1 VTVVS
6 CLHQFCFNCLFT
18 WLVIKENCPVCKA
31 TVECII
37 RNKIISSSSSDGT
50 NEAVDGVDIL
60 RLKGNTAIL
69 SEKKEDY
76 DRSGDQGNPRKRRVS
91 EDDKEAEEEAEVD
104 FGSLNH
110 QLTRAI
116 SCHMSRR
123 RLDGEQRDQAP
134 SRDLEAAA
142 ALSGSN
148 PTNSNTHSS
157 LAVPMLLPL
166 TGHEE

>member
-31 TVECII
+31 TVENII
-37 RNKIISSSSSDGT
+37 RNKIISSSSSERT

-76 DRSGDQGNPRKRRVS
+76 DRSGDLGAEGNPRKRRVS
-91 EDDKEAEEEAEVD
+91 EDEKEAEVD

-123 RLDGEQRDQAP
+123 RLDGQQRDQAP
-134 SRDLEAAA
+134 SS
-142 ALSGSN
+142 SG
-148 PTNSNTHSS
+148 P
-157 LAVPMLLPL
+157 
-166 TGHEE
+166 